1 MSNEQAPHRRQ
12 VLTAAMIEQ
21 LNEKVAEAMRI
32 GYATVEL
39 VIEKGEL
46 RWVRGPAPSEP
57 VRMR

>member
-1 MSNEQAPHRRQ
+1 MSDGQAPHRRQ
-12 VLTAAMIEQ
+12 VLTTAMIEQ

-46 RWVRGPAPSEP
+46 RWVRGPTPSEP

>member
-1 MSNEQAPHRRQ
+1 MSDGQAPHRRQ
-12 VLTAAMIEQ
+12 ILTAAMIEQ
-21 LNEKVAEAMRI
+21 LNEKLAEAMRL

-57 VRMR
+57 VRR

>member
-1 MSNEQAPHRRQ
+1 MSDEQAPHRRQ

-21 LNEKVAEAMRI
+21 LNEKVAEAMKI

-46 RWVRGPAPSEP
+46 RWVRGLAPSEP

>member
-1 MSNEQAPHRRQ
+1 MSDEQAPHRRQ

-46 RWVRGPAPSEP
+46 QWVRGPAPSEP